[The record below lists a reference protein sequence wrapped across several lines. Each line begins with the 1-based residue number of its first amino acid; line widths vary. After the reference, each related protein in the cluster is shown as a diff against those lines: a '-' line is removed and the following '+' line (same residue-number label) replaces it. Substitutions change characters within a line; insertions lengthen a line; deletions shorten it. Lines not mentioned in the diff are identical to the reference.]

1 MPITVQG
8 LIHTYQA
15 GTPFAQQVLF
25 GVDLEVG
32 DGEIVGITGR
42 SRSGKSTLAQ
52 FLCGLLRPRQPG
64 MVTIDGVDTGAADAD
79 IAAVRTRVGLVFQ
92 YPEDQLFER
101 TVALDVGFAPR
112 LLKMKPDEVEAR
124 VREALSIA
132 GLPYEE
138 FAGRP
143 VHALSGGQKRRVAIA
158 GVLAKGCRTLILDE
172 PTAGLDPV
180 GREEILDLIASLHRQ
195 GLTVVMISNQL
206 EELARM
212 AQRLVVLDG
221 GRVVADGPVRQVA
234 GDPARME
241 AVGLRPPAT
250 VAAMR
255 AFAEAGLPVRTD
267 CLTVDEVCDEI
278 ARAVVGR
285 G

>member
-1 MPITVQG
+1 MPIKVQG
-8 LIHTYQA
+8 LIHTYQPD
-15 GTPFAQQVLF
+15 TPFAQQVLF
-25 GVDLEVG
+25 GVEFEVA
-32 DGEIVGITGR
+32 DGEIVGIAGP

-52 FLCGLLRPRQPG
+52 FLCGLLRPERPG
-64 MVTIDGVDTGAADAD
+64 MVIIDGVDTGAPDAD

-101 TVALDVGFAPR
+101 TVELDVGFAPR
-112 LLKMKPDEVEAR
+112 LMKMDPSEVEAR
-124 VREALSIA
+124 VREALAIV
-132 GLPYEE
+132 GLPHEE
-138 FAGRP
+138 FGSRP

-195 GLTVVMISNQL
+195 GLTVIMISNQM

-212 AQRLVVLDG
+212 VSRLIVLDE
-221 GRVVADGPVRQVA
+221 GRVAADGPVRQVA
-234 GDPARME
+234 GDAALME
-241 AVGLRPPAT
+241 ATGLRPPAT
-250 VAAMR
+250 VAAMQ
-255 AFAEAGLPVRTD
+255 AFAAAGLPVRTD

-278 ARAVVGR
+278 ARVVAGR